1 MFRSVSQEKLSV
13 VSSFM
18 NLPWGDL
25 KKNQHKPT
33 THTQNPLGLT
43 VFCGCRETGR
53 RHLSRP
59 CLLVVLCSYLKM
71 QTK

>member
-25 KKNQHKPT
+25 KKKNNTNPPHTHKI
-33 THTQNPLGLT
+33 LW
-43 VFCGCRETGR
+43 V
-53 RHLSRP
+53 SP
-59 CLLVVLCSYLKM
+59 CSVDAERLEEDTCLVHAC
-71 QTK
+71 